1 VQRNAEQVSRNGV
14 QALRRAE
21 RAQQNGVPLVVL
33 RSAAQVPRS
42 AAQARRRLR
51 RLDVA
56 APQKLQLL
64 PGIRGNKAQAPLP
77 GPSHVA
83 TWLSLRKQITLKFK
97 RCVTELV
104 PVRLNVS

>member
-1 VQRNAEQVSRNGV
+1 V
-14 QALRRAE
+14 E

-42 AAQARRRLR
+42 AAQARRRL
-51 RLDVA
+51 DVA

-64 PGIRGNKAQAPLP
+64 PGIRGNKAQALLR

-83 TWLSLRKQITLKFK
+83 TWLSPRQQITVKFK
-97 RCVTELV
+97 
-104 PVRLNVS
+104 LNAV

>member
-1 VQRNAEQVSRNGV
+1 V

-64 PGIRGNKAQAPLP
+64 PGKLLPGIRGNKAQAPLP

-97 RCVTELV
+97 RCVTEFV

>member
-1 VQRNAEQVSRNGV
+1 
-14 QALRRAE
+14 
-21 RAQQNGVPLVVL
+21 VVL

-56 APQKLQLL
+56 APQKLQWL
-64 PGIRGNKAQAPLP
+64 PGIRGNKAQALLRS
-77 GPSHVA
+77 PSHVA

-97 RCVTELV
+97 RCVTEFV
-104 PVRLNVS
+104 PARLNVG